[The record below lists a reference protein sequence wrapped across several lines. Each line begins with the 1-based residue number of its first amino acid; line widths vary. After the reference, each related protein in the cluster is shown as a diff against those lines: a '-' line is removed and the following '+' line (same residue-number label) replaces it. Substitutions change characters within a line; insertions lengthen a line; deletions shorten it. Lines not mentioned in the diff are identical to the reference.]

1 MLSHDRMAEMVR
13 PHAKISD
20 RIRILAAAGVPR
32 AEIAK
37 FLGKRYQHVRNV
49 LEGDKQRGSYTLGH
63 ADLSGVQE
71 QGAPFD
77 RPADDSDFIQPRG
90 NGAYRLVVRPD
101 GSILLPKEILAA
113 FGAEGGG
120 VVMAKLEGDTFGL
133 ISAETA
139 MRRVQEIMRKYIK
152 PGRSVVDE
160 FLAER
165 RAEAAREEADDQ
177 SRA

>member
-1 MLSHDRMAEMVR
+1 MAEIVR
-13 PHAKISD
+13 SYATVSD
-20 RIRILAAAGVPR
+20 RIRALDAAGAPR

-49 LEGDKQRGSYTLGH
+49 LEGDKQRGGYQLGH

-71 QGAPFD
+71 QGAAFERPVDD
-77 RPADDSDFIQPRG
+77 REFIEPRG
-90 NGAYRLVVRPD
+90 NGAYRLVVRAD

-120 VVMAKLEGDTFGL
+120 VVMAKLDGETFGL

-139 MRRVQEIMRKYIK
+139 MRRIREMVRRTI
-152 PGRSVVDE
+152 PADVD
-160 FLAER
+160 LVAELIADR
-165 RAEAAREEADDQ
+165 RAEAAREEAND
-177 SRA
+177 

>member
-1 MLSHDRMAEMVR
+1 MLSYDHMAEMVR
-13 PHAKISD
+13 PHSTISD
-20 RIRILAAAGVPR
+20 RIRALDAAGVPR

-49 LEGDKQRGSYTLGH
+49 LEGDKQRTSYALGH
-63 ADLSGVQE
+63 ADLSGVHE
-71 QGAPFD
+71 QGASFE
-77 RPADDSDFIQPRG
+77 RPADDRDFIEPRG
-90 NGAYRLVVRPD
+90 DGAYRLVVRPD
-101 GSILLPKEILAA
+101 GSILLPKEVLSA

-139 MRRVQEIMRKYIK
+139 ARRIQEIMRRYIR
-152 PGRSVVDE
+152 PGDNVVDE

-165 RAEAAREEADDQ
+165 RAEAAREEAHD
-177 SRA
+177 

>member
-1 MLSHDRMAEMVR
+1 MLSRERMAEIVR
-13 PHAKISD
+13 PYATVSD
-20 RIRILAAAGVPR
+20 RIRALDAAGAPR

-49 LEGDKQRGSYTLGH
+49 LEGDRQRGGYTLGH
-63 ADLSGVQE
+63 ADLSGVRE
-71 QGAPFD
+71 QGAAFEG
-77 RPADDSDFIQPRG
+77 PADDREFIEPRG

-120 VVMAKLEGDTFGL
+120 VVMAKLEGDTFDL
-133 ISAETA
+133 ISAATA
-139 MRRVQEIMRKYIK
+139 VKRVQEMMRPHLR
-152 PGRSVVDE
+152 PGVSVVDE

-165 RAEAAREEADDQ
+165 RAEAAREEADD
-177 SRA
+177 